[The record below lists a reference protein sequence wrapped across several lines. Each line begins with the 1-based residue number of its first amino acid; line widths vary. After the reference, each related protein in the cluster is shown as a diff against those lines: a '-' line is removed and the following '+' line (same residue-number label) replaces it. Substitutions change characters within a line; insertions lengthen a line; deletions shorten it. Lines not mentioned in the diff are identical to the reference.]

1 MSSDEVSSAEERR
14 EASSLRQGF
23 SPRLLAVLL
32 GGLLALVSVA
42 TWMIFF
48 SGNRLP
54 TIDQARFDAAQKL
67 WNERGPASYEIE
79 VSVKG
84 MAPAVYNVSVRQGE
98 VTSATENGTP
108 LTQRRTLGSW
118 SVPGMFR
125 TIAIDLQHAIEPMQV
140 GPNEVNEVTPQG
152 IFDAQYG
159 YPVRYRRIQW
169 GSDVPEA
176 SWIVTKF
183 EVVK

>member
-1 MSSDEVSSAEERR
+1 M
-14 EASSLRQGF
+14 AS
-23 SPRLLAVLL
+23 
-32 GGLLALVSVA
+32 
-42 TWMIFF
+42 
-48 SGNRLP
+48 
-54 TIDQARFDAAQKL
+54 
-67 WNERGPASYEIE
+67 
-79 VSVKG
+79 
-84 MAPAVYNVSVRQGE
+84 AVYHVSVRQGE

-152 IFDAQYG
+152 IFDAHYG